1 MNPSIILAGR
11 QPDILNALMGGT
23 QAAAVETDFRRQ
35 QDIQNLYRQQGAG
48 IAAGDPNAIN
58 ALAGFDPMA
67 ALGVQDARL
76 GMDAT
81 RLNMDATRQGM
92 AFDAERME
100 MARKQARQEAQAF
113 AAQMDAAQAAQT
125 AEQLRSTVQGLAMA
139 QTPEQ
144 WAGLLA
150 QAGVDPAEAPW
161 EERDIFLAQNL
172 GAAEVLDL
180 RAAQQPATP
189 DLSDRYRVVG
199 DSLVDLGA
207 EGGPSPVF
215 QGAGQQETIYGPD
228 GRPIF
233 TRGSGAL
240 PTIPER
246 QSQIQL
252 FGSLM
257 DSAAPVINAFE
268 QQYDPANVGD
278 AIARNTPI
286 VGNFM
291 QSEIGQ
297 QYQAAA
303 AAWSEGALRLAT
315 GAAATAPEIERVRTT
330 YFAQPGD
337 SPETVTF
344 KRRLREAYQQAL
356 VAASAGGFQP
366 GTSQL
371 PPDPLGFAD
380 QAETPAQQPAPDATA
395 NPFATME
402 AQELLTQDIGTMN
415 AEQIRA
421 YMARLDELGL

>member
-1 MNPSIILAGR
+1 MALDPSIILAGR
-11 QPDILNALMGGT
+11 QPNMLNALIGGT
-23 QAAAVETDFRRQ
+23 QAAQAETDFGYQR
-35 QDIQNLYRQQGAG
+35 DYR
-48 IAAGDPNAIN
+48 N
-58 ALAGFDPMA
+58 ALAQYGAGAYQGDQSARAALAAFDPLAM
-67 ALGVQDARL
+67 Q
-76 GMDAT
+76 GMSQTDLA
-81 RLNMDATRQGM
+81 MDATRQGM

-100 MARKQARQEAQAF
+100 MARQQARQEAQAF
-113 AAQMDAAQAAQT
+113 ASQMDAAQAAQA

-139 QTPEQ
+139 QSPEQ
-144 WAGLLA
+144 WAVLLA

-161 EERDIFLAQNL
+161 EQRDVFLAQHL
-172 GAAEVLDL
+172 GAAEVLDI
-180 RAAQQPATP
+180 RAAQQPAGA

-207 EGGPSPVF
+207 EGGPQAVL
-215 QGAGQQETIYGPD
+215 QGAGQQETIFGPN
-228 GRPIF
+228 GQPLIV
-233 TRGSGAL
+233 RGSGAL

-291 QSEIGQ
+291 QSDTGQ

-337 SPETVTF
+337 TPETVIF

-380 QAETPAQQPAPDATA
+380 QVTPNTPAAPSAGA

-402 AQELLTQDIGTMN
+402 AQELLTQDIGAMN